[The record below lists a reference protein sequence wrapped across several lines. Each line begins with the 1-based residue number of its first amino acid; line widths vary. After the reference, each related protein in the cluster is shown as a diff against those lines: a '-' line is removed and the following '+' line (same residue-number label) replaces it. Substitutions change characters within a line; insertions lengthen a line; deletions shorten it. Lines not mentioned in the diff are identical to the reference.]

1 MLMFKERHI
10 QPCSS
15 HSRMAPASCSS
26 AVEEDG
32 GQAAAQV
39 GLSLNISAK
48 RAAGNMTSGST
59 GLKIERQ

>member
-39 GLSLNISAK
+39 GLSLNHLSK
-48 RAAGNMTSGST
+48 KGRREYDQRLHRAQN
-59 GLKIERQ
+59 